1 MAFSNDVLDFKKYIY
16 DKYGKQITI
25 QEKRN
30 ASGEITDDD
39 PRVDK
44 WASAIAEYFNVDKSV
59 LFSKGRKNNSYE
71 KIWFRY
77 MLVEEEAMTMHKI
90 YKMLN
95 LRQHSTLLHSI
106 NTCKDWAKAYPEVYA
121 GIVECAKKHNLIKE
135 GNIKIVYE

>member
-16 DKYGKQITI
+16 DKYGKELTI

-30 ASGEITDDD
+30 ATQEVTDDD

-44 WASAIAEYFNVDKSV
+44 WATAIAEYFNVDKSV

-95 LRQHSTLLHSI
+95 LAQHSTLLHSI
-106 NTCKDWAKAYPEVYA
+106 HTCKGWAKAYPEVYA
-121 GIVECAKKHNLIKE
+121 GIIECAKKHNLIKE

>member
-16 DKYGKQITI
+16 DKYGKELSI

-30 ASGEITDDD
+30 ASGEVTDDD

-44 WASAIAEYFNVDKSV
+44 WANAIAEYFNVDKSV
-59 LFSKGRKNNSYE
+59 LFSKGRANNSHE

-77 MLVEEEAMTMHKI
+77 MLVEEEAMTMNKI

-106 NTCKDWAKAYPEVYA
+106 NTCKGWVKAYPETYA

-135 GNIKIVYE
+135 GNVKIIYE